1 MAERAAPAVPYL
13 AADDE
18 SRATAAPWYV
28 WCGVVGVTSVV
39 FGLFWDVSWHMTIG
53 RDTFWTPA
61 HLAIQFG
68 GILVAAVSAYLI
80 FSTTFGHDAA
90 AKAAGVSVWGFRGP
104 FGAFLACWGGVT
116 MVTSAP
122 FDNWWHNSFGLD
134 VQIVSPPHMVL
145 AAGIMGVNIGALLLL
160 ASTMNR
166 AEGER
171 RAKLRRLFLYLGGVM
186 LALHLLLISEY
197 TGASDMHST
206 TFYRVV
212 SLGVPIFL
220 VTIARAS
227 GYRWGATAVA
237 AIYTVWEL
245 GQLWVMPLFPATP
258 KLGPVFT
265 NVTHMV
271 PLDFPVL
278 IIVPAVLIDLV
289 LNRWGA
295 KNKWVLAVVLGVTY
309 VAAMLAVNWPFSEFL
324 ITPAARNW
332 IFGQGYFPY
341 AVSPSDYHFQWE
353 FGGVAKT
360 SGEFLKGMGI
370 ATLTAICSS
379 WVGLS
384 AGNGIARLRR

>member
-1 MAERAAPAVPYL
+1 MAQSAHPAIPYL
-13 AADDE
+13 ATKEAG
-18 SRATAAPWYV
+18 AAAAPWYV

-39 FGLFWDVSWHMTIG
+39 FGLYWDVSWHMTIG

-80 FSTTFGHDAA
+80 FSTTFGHDQA
-90 AKAAGVSVWGFRGP
+90 AKDAGVRVWGFRGP

-145 AAGIMGVNIGALLLL
+145 ALGIMGVNIGALLLL
-160 ASTMNR
+160 AGAMNR

-186 LALHLLLISEY
+186 LALHALLISEY
-197 TGASDMHST
+197 TSASDMHSPM
-206 TFYRVV
+206 FYRVV

-220 VTIARAS
+220 VTMARAS
-227 GYRWGATAVA
+227 GYRWGATTVA

-245 GQLWVMPLFPATP
+245 GQLWLMPLFPATP

-271 PLDFPVL
+271 PLDFPILV
-278 IIVPAVLIDLV
+278 IVPAVLIDLI

-295 KNKWVLAVVLGVTY
+295 KSRWVLATVLGIVY
-309 VAAMLAVNWPFSEFL
+309 VWAMVGVSWPFADFL
-324 ITPAARNW
+324 ITPAARDW

-341 AVSPSDYHFQWE
+341 AVSPSEYHFQWE
-353 FGGVAKT
+353 FGGVAQT
-360 SGEFLKGMGI
+360 AREFARGMGI
-370 ATLTAICSS
+370 ATVVAIITSY
-379 WVGLS
+379 VGLA
-384 AGNGIARLRR
+384 AGDGIARLRR

>member
-1 MAERAAPAVPYL
+1 MAQNVVPAIPYL
-13 AADDE
+13 HADE
-18 SRATAAPWYV
+18 RRVSAAPWYV
-28 WCGVVGVTSVV
+28 WCGLVGVTSVV
-39 FGLFWDVSWHMTIG
+39 FGLYWDVSWHMTIG

-80 FSTTFGHDAA
+80 FSTTWGHDAA
-90 AKAAGVSVWGFRGP
+90 AQAASVKVWGFRGP
-104 FGAFLACWGGVT
+104 LGAFLACWGGVT

-145 AAGIMGVNIGALLLL
+145 ALGILGVEIGALLLL
-160 ASTMNR
+160 ASAMNR
-166 AEGER
+166 AEGAR
-171 RAKLRRLFLYLGGVM
+171 RATLRRMFLYMGGVM

-206 TFYRVV
+206 VFYTVTA
-212 SLGVPIFL
+212 LGVPIFL
-220 VTIARAS
+220 IGLARAS
-227 GYRWGATAVA
+227 GYRWGATTVA

-245 GQLWVMPLFPATP
+245 AQLWVMPLFPATP

-278 IIVPAVLIDLV
+278 IIIPAILLDLI
-289 LNRWGA
+289 LNRWGT
-295 KNKWVLAVVLGVTY
+295 KNKWLLAAMLGVTY
-309 VAAMLAVNWPFSEFL
+309 VAAMLAVHWPFAEFL

-341 AVSPSDYHFQWE
+341 AVSPSDYHLQWE
-353 FGGVAKT
+353 FGDAAKT
-360 SGEFLKGMGI
+360 GLAFARGMGI
-370 ATLTAICSS
+370 AVAVAILSS
-379 WVGLS
+379 RVGLA
-384 AGNGIARLRR
+384 AGDGMGRLRR

>member
-1 MAERAAPAVPYL
+1 MAERAHPAVPYL
-13 AADDE
+13 ATQEKLDAG
-18 SRATAAPWYV
+18 APWYV
-28 WCGVVGVTSVV
+28 WCGVVGVTAVV

-80 FSTTFGHDAA
+80 FSTTFGNDEA

-104 FGAFLACWGGVT
+104 LGAFLACWGGVT

-145 AAGIMGVNIGALLLL
+145 ALGIMGVNIGALLLL

-197 TGASDMHST
+197 TSAADMHGV

-220 VTIARAS
+220 IALARAS
-227 GYRWGATAVA
+227 EYRWGATTVA
-237 AIYTVWEL
+237 AIYTGWEL
-245 GQLWVMPLFPATP
+245 AQLWVMPLFPATP

-271 PLDFPVL
+271 PLDFPIM
-278 IIVPAVLIDLV
+278 IIVPAILIDLI
-289 LNRWGA
+289 LNRWGE
-295 KNKWVLAVVLGVTY
+295 KNKWLLAVVLGATY
-309 VAAMLAVNWPFSEFL
+309 VAAMLAVCWPLADFL
-324 ITPAARNW
+324 TTPAARDW

-341 AVSPSDYHFQWE
+341 AVSPSDYHYQWE
-353 FGGVAKT
+353 FTDAPR
-360 SGEFLKGMGI
+360 SLSAFLKGMSI
-370 ATLTAICSS
+370 ATAVAIFTS
-379 WVGLS
+379 WIGLV